1 MMFLSIPHS
10 NLVNGQNEEQVCASQ
25 LLIRFDVWFS
35 ERMLHYFSSPSDQVD
50 DTALFSNQCIADGIA
65 ALNVPEHTFQL
76 LQQADQDT

>member
-1 MMFLSIPHS
+1 
-10 NLVNGQNEEQVCASQ
+10 
-25 LLIRFDVWFS
+25 
-35 ERMLHYFSSPSDQVD
+35 MLHYFSSPSDQVD